1 MCVFLHVRS
10 LPLGLYMNAIY
21 SWSPSRPPPKKVT
34 QQEIRVWIPDQGI
47 FLLGTEINADV
58 PLERAEV
65 LAEFLYLSIRS

>member
-1 MCVFLHVRS
+1 MPFLRGVRH
-10 LPLGLYMNAIY
+10 G
-21 SWSPSRPPPKKVT
+21 RRQKKVT